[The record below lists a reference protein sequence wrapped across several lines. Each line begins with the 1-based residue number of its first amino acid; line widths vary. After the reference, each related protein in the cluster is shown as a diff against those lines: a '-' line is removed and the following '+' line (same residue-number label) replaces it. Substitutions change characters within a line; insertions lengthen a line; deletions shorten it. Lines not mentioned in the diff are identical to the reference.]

1 MKKGK
6 SCTLNGYRNLKCT
19 YGTVDAKNLKSI
31 YLNIQSWVKPKIDN
45 ENWDRPVSLFNQKIK
60 SFIFENCNKQIFLD
74 KSIVDLDL
82 RTSGI
87 SLKKKSFMSLEITFF
102 CKEPIDFKSPII
114 KLEMK
119 KIVDLINSDLF
130 RRNNM
135 FSFHLT
141 KTEKLRNLS
150 SI

>member
-1 MKKGK
+1 MGMIAF
-6 SCTLNGYRNLKCT
+6 TL
-19 YGTVDAKNLKSI
+19 
-31 YLNIQSWVKPKIDN
+31 
-45 ENWDRPVSLFNQKIK
+45 
-60 SFIFENCNKQIFLD
+60 
-74 KSIVDLDL
+74 
-82 RTSGI
+82 
-87 SLKKKSFMSLEITFF
+87 FF